1 MNLLQS
7 GLAMQAMQVKA
18 KKVAVL
24 PTEKTIEH
32 FAAQGKAL
40 VHKPSNLEA
49 LRAEKEAKKAREAQR
64 QMMAHT
70 SPEAA

>member
-1 MNLLQS
+1 
-7 GLAMQAMQVKA
+7 MQALQVKA
-18 KKVAVL
+18 NKVAIL

-40 VHKPSNLEA
+40 VHKPASLES
-49 LRAEKEAKKAREAQR
+49 LRAEQEAKKVREAHR